1 MNAALDRSADEPQA
15 TFADHKRELIECLHK
30 GWCRGPR
37 EKPFDP
43 ERAWYWI
50 ELAVA
55 VMTKAPS
62 TAPRELRDQALEL
75 AEALGKVL
83 KILDRAIK
91 VRPELA
97 DQITLAWTWLATGGA
112 SAISVISGQTPTDGL
127 AEKLQQAIEGV
138 VALEAA
144 ANLVAQWNHQPRGR
158 QQGSGRLPGLYVLL
172 LSGIYKGS
180 TGLQPTTT
188 ETGLFMDFMRAV
200 RGTFNL
206 PLCDEAVHRAV
217 KFTLRH
223 IKSATKVRQ

>member
-1 MNAALDRSADEPQA
+1 MRAALGRSTDGPQA

-30 GWCRGPR
+30 GWRLGPG

-43 ERAWYWI
+43 EGVWWLI
-50 ELAVA
+50 NLIVA
-55 VMTKAPS
+55 VMKKAPS
-62 TAPRELRDQALEL
+62 TTPRELHEQALEL
-75 AEALGKVL
+75 AKALGKVL
-83 KILDRAIK
+83 KILDRTIK

-97 DQITLAWTWLATGGA
+97 DQIRLAWTWLATGGA

-127 AEKLQQAIEGV
+127 GEKLQQAIEGV

-158 QQGSGRLPGLYVLL
+158 QQGSGSLPGLYVLV

>member
-1 MNAALDRSADEPQA
+1 MRAALGRSTDGPQA

-30 GWCRGPR
+30 GWRLGPG

-43 ERAWYWI
+43 EGVWWLI
-50 ELAVA
+50 NLIVA
-55 VMTKAPS
+55 VMKKAPS
-62 TAPRELRDQALEL
+62 TTPRELHEQALEL
-75 AEALGKVL
+75 AKALGKVL
-83 KILDRAIK
+83 KILDRTIK

-97 DQITLAWTWLATGGA
+97 DQIRLAWTWLATGGA

-127 AEKLQQAIEGV
+127 GEKLQQAIEGV

-158 QQGSGRLPGLYVLL
+158 QQGSGSLP
-172 LSGIYKGS
+172 
-180 TGLQPTTT
+180 
-188 ETGLFMDFMRAV
+188 GLFMDFMRAV